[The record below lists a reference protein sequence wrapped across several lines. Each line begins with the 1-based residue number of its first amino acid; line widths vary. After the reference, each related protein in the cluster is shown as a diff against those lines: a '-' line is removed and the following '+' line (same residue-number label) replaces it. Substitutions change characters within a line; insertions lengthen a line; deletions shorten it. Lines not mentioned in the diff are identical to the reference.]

1 MNRITLF
8 LIALLVVSGFS
19 YDSFSQQRGGGQGG
33 MAPSDFTG
41 TVKGL
46 VIDAQDG
53 LPVEYANI
61 VLYRQRDSLLVT
73 GGITNEKGEFEI
85 TKVPLGRY
93 YGEVKFIGYNTT
105 NIEAFGVG
113 PRQPEVVL
121 SNLKL
126 SVASENLEAVTVTG
140 EKKMLTHNLDKKVFN
155 VDKDINAEGGTALDI
170 MQNIPSVEVDMEG
183 NVSLR
188 GSQNVNIL
196 VDGRPS
202 TYSSIEEIPA
212 SIIET
217 IEVITNPSA
226 RYDPDGLS
234 GIINIVLKKRREP
247 GYHGMVMINVGTG
260 DKYNGTLNLNFRQ
273 NKLNIF
279 TNISYRQFRMSGQT
293 LSDRTTTFLENV
305 SFLSQDQDF
314 VRKGQF
320 VNIRGGADYFIN
332 KSNTITLSGG
342 YNTRGFDISDITQTD
357 IFLPIGNPTNSY
369 FRKNDG
375 DNGFDS
381 YNFALN
387 YKLNGNDKGR
397 EFTADAFFNSNWGS
411 SGSNMLQR
419 WDPLFFP
426 ENADIF
432 EQTES
437 DFLGNTIT
445 LQTDL
450 VQPVGNGG
458 RLETGLKGMV
468 RKQDN
473 DYIFS
478 RLDNNGVWIPDALRN
493 NNFVYDEQQYS
504 AYAIYS
510 NTFADGKFSYQG
522 GLRAEQAYT
531 TADQRATT
539 DEPIKRDFLNFFPS
553 AHIKWDINAKNSAQV
568 AYSRR
573 VSRPHTRLLNPFIDY
588 SDPLNLSTGNPM
600 LNPEFTNSMELSYFF
615 NLPKTKLS
623 ATAFHRRTTDIISR
637 YVEVDDDGVAMS
649 TFRNID
655 KSDNLGLEGVITQTL
670 TPWWRIN
677 ANANFFN
684 TKLYSDLL
692 DDRSSKGNSWS
703 ARATSTWNIGK
714 NLEVQLNG
722 NYRSP
727 SVSVG
732 GGMHFW
738 QSGGGQ
744 GRTEEMYWFD
754 LGMRLNVLNRK
765 GTVTL
770 RVSDILNTMVFR
782 SETWGTNFTS
792 NIERTRESRVVY
804 VGFSYRINEY
814 RARRE
819 KRGSDDTGSSDMDF
833 E

>member
-1 MNRITLF
+1 MKYLRV
-8 LIALLVVSGFS
+8 ALLIQIVSI
-19 YDSFSQQRGGGQGG
+19 SFSMYTYSQPRGGGQGG

-41 TVKGL
+41 TVKGN
-46 VIDAQDG
+46 VIDALDG

-61 VLYRQRDSLLVT
+61 VIYRQRDSSLVT

-85 TKVPLGRY
+85 QKVPMGRY

-105 NIEAFGVG
+105 KIDAFGVG

-121 SNLKL
+121 ASL
-126 SVASENLEAVTVTG
+126 SLRPASEALDAVTVTG

-170 MQNIPSVEVDMEG
+170 MQNIPAVEVDMEG

-188 GSQNVNIL
+188 GSQNVTIL
-196 VDGRPS
+196 IDGRPS

-212 SIIET
+212 SIIESVE
-217 IEVITNPSA
+217 IITNPSA

-234 GIINIVLKKRREP
+234 GIINIVTKKKREP
-247 GYHGMVMINVGTG
+247 GYHGMVMLNAGTG
-260 DKYNGTLNLNFRQ
+260 DKYSGTINFNYRQ
-273 NKLNIF
+273 NKLNLF
-279 TNISYRQFRMSGQT
+279 TNISFRQFRMKGET
-293 LSDRTTTFLENV
+293 NSDRITSFNENQ
-305 SFLSQDQDF
+305 SFLFQDQDF
-314 VRKGQF
+314 IRKGQF
-320 VNIRGGADYFIN
+320 MNFKGGADYFFN
-332 KSNTITLSGG
+332 KSNTLTFSGG
-342 YNTRGFDISDITQTD
+342 FNTHGFNTTDFTQTSMFIPAGTPAD
-357 IFLPIGNPTNSY
+357 SY
-369 FRKNDG
+369 SRSNLG
-375 DNGFDS
+375 SNGFQSFD
-381 YNFALN
+381 FALN
-387 YKLNGNDKGR
+387 YKLNGNQQGR
-397 EFTADAFFNSNWGS
+397 EFTTDAFFTSNWGDF
-411 SGSNMLQR
+411 GSDMVQK
-419 WDPLFFP
+419 WDQTLYPGRVDLL
-426 ENADIF
+426 

-437 DFLGNTIT
+437 DFLGNTLT

-450 VQPVGNGG
+450 VQPIGNGG
-458 RLETGLKGMV
+458 RLETGLKGMM

-478 RLDNNGVWIPDALRN
+478 RLDAGNAWVPDALRSN
-493 NNFVYDEQQYS
+493 HFVYNEQQYS

-522 GLRAEQAYT
+522 GLRAEQAFT
-531 TADQRATT
+531 SADQKATA

-553 AHIKWDINAKNSAQV
+553 AHIKWDINQKNSAQV

-573 VSRPHTRLLNPFIDY
+573 VSRPNTRLLNPFIDY

-600 LNPEFTNSMELSYFF
+600 LNPEFTNSMELSYYF
-615 NLPKTKLS
+615 NLPKTKIS

-637 YVEVDDDGVAMS
+637 YVEVDSDGVAMS

-655 KSDNLGLEGVITQTL
+655 KSDNLGLEGVVSQTI
-670 TPWWRIN
+670 TPWWRVN
-677 ANANFFN
+677 ANASYFS
-684 TKLYSDLL
+684 TKLYSDFL
-692 DDRSSKGNSWS
+692 DQRSSEGNSWS

-732 GGMHFW
+732 GAMRFW

-782 SETWGTNFTS
+782 SETWGPNFTS
-792 NIERTRESRVVY
+792 NIQRTRESRVVF

-814 RARRE
+814 RARRD
-819 KRGSDDTGSSDMDF
+819 KSNPDAGGSDMDM